1 MALVDPAE
9 FEGEETVCVYIA
21 RRLSE
26 ARGVEEALSAHG
38 VDYTV
43 ASEEVV
49 ERLLGVLPR
58 SYDAVAF
65 HVRAA
70 QADVSRTALR
80 DTGLDA
86 GLIDED

>member
-9 FEGEETVCVYIA
+9 FEGEETVCVYLA

-26 ARGVEEALSAHG
+26 AREVEQALSARG
-38 VDYTV
+38 LDYTV
-43 ASEEVV
+43 AAEQVV

-70 QADVSRTALR
+70 EAEAGRAALR
-80 DTGLDA
+80 ETGLDS